1 MRYIITGGAGFIGS
15 HLVDKLLKKNKD
27 IIVIDNLSVGRLQNL
42 KKTIDKIKFIKADIS
57 NYKTVLK
64 VFKKGD
70 VVFHLAAL
78 ADIVPSIANPEK
90 YFKANVIG
98 TYNVLKAA
106 HEKKI
111 SRMIYTASSSC
122 YGLTKQIPTKET
134 AELNPMY
141 PYALT
146 KKIGEDM
153 VIHWSKLYK
162 LNITSVRLFNVYG
175 PRVRTSGSYGAV
187 FGVFMAQLIKNKP
200 LTIVGT
206 GNQKRDFTF
215 VSDVVDILEILSKKK
230 NLSGQIFNIGSGK
243 TVSVNRIIKLLNPKK
258 TIKIPKRPGEPDITF
273 ANINKIY
280 KATKWKPKV
289 SIEKG
294 IANLKK
300 NIFYW
305 NNAPLW
311 DPKKIK
317 NATKLW
323 FKYLSK

>member
-42 KKTIDKIKFIKADIS
+42 KKTINKIKFIKADIS
-57 NYKTVLK
+57 DYKKVLK

-98 TYNVLKAA
+98 TYNILKAA
-106 HEKKI
+106 REKKI

-122 YGLTKQIPTKET
+122 YGLSKQIPTKET

-162 LNITSVRLFNVYG
+162 LNITSVWLFNVYG
-175 PRVRTSGSYGAV
+175 SRVRTSGSYGAV
-187 FGVFMAQLIKNKP
+187 FGVFMAQLLKNKP

-243 TVSVNRIIKLLNPKK
+243 TVSVNKIVKLLNPKK

-294 IANLKK
+294 VENLKK

-311 DPKKIK
+311 DSKKIK
-317 NATKLW
+317 KATKLW
-323 FKYLSK
+323 FKYLSR

>member
-42 KKTIDKIKFIKADIS
+42 KKAIDKIQFIKADIS

-106 HEKKI
+106 REKKI

-134 AELNPMY
+134 TELNPMY

-243 TVSVNRIIKLLNPKK
+243 TVSVNRIIELLNPKK

-317 NATKLW
+317 KATKLW